1 MIAAL
6 QDMQGRFADTYVV
19 NVLDIDQQPALESQW
34 GDKVPVLLEGDVE
47 ICHYF
52 LDADR
57 LTQHLANPAQQ
68 PAKSDSTALLR

>member
-6 QDMQGRFADTYVV
+6 QELQGRFAGMYMLNVV
-19 NVLDIDQQPALESQW
+19 DIDQYPALETKW
-34 GDKVPVLLEGDVE
+34 GDKVPILLDGDLE

-57 LTQHLANPAQQ
+57 LALHL
-68 PAKSDSTALLR
+68 SDPETRA

>member
-6 QDMQGRFADTYVV
+6 QELQGRFPDTFVIDVV
-19 NVLDIDQQPALESQW
+19 DIDEHPALESKW
-34 GDKVPVLLEGDVE
+34 GDKVPVLLAADVE

-57 LTQHLANPAQQ
+57 LAQHLANPAQRG
-68 PAKSDSTALLR
+68 ASADSAALFR

>member
-57 LTQHLANPAQQ
+57 LARHLANPA
-68 PAKSDSTALLR
+68 

>member
-6 QDMQGRFADTYVV
+6 QELQGRFVDTFVMDVV
-19 NVLDIDQQPALESQW
+19 DIDEHPALESKW
-34 GDKVPVLLEGDVE
+34 GDKVPVLLAADVE

-68 PAKSDSTALLR
+68 GANADSTALFR

>member
-57 LTQHLANPAQQ
+57 LAQHLANPA
-68 PAKSDSTALLR
+68 

>member
-6 QDMQGRFADTYVV
+6 QDMRGRFADTYVV
-19 NVLDIDQQPALESQW
+19 IVLDIDQQPALESQW

-47 ICHYF
+47 ICHFF

-57 LTQHLANPAQQ
+57 LARHLANQAQQ
-68 PAKSDSTALLR
+68 GASADSTALLR

>member
-6 QDMQGRFADTYVV
+6 QEMQGRFADSYVF
-19 NVLDIDQQPALESQW
+19 NVVDIDEHPALESKW
-34 GDKVPVLLEGDVE
+34 GDKVPVLLAANVE

-57 LTQHLANPAQQ
+57 LAQHLANPAQQ
-68 PAKSDSTALLR
+68 GASADSTALLR

>member
-6 QDMQGRFADTYVV
+6 QDMRGRFADTYVV
-19 NVLDIDQQPALESQW
+19 IVLDIDQQPALESQW

-57 LTQHLANPAQQ
+57 LAQHLANPA
-68 PAKSDSTALLR
+68 